1 MIDIEAIIE
10 AVANRVLQ
18 HVKAQ
23 PEYVDQSCAPIGR
36 REYLRAARGGEFKTW
51 RKGRKVYA
59 RRADVVAWVESE
71 THSVGA
77 ASPLDMARV
86 RAKAVKTLAEAGL
99 ELVG

>member
-23 PEYVDQSCAPIGR
+23 PDYVDQTNAPIGR
-36 REYLRAARGGEFKTW
+36 REYLRAARCGEFKTW

-59 RRADVVAWVESE
+59 RRADVVAWVEAE
-71 THSVGA
+71 APPVGST
-77 ASPLDMARV
+77 SPLDSKKV
-86 RAKAVKTLAEAGL
+86 RAQLLRTLAESKL